1 VGWLIGMDGR
11 SALASGGNQLTA
23 ATVVI
28 QHTTIRTSLPGMEQA
43 AAGLDPAD
51 CR

>member
-11 SALASGGNQLTA
+11 PALASGGNQLTA

-28 QHTTIRTSLPGMEQA
+28 QHTTIRTSASWNG
-43 AAGLDPAD
+43 AGSGRSGS
-51 CR
+51 C